1 MDDAAVL
8 APKDVAPLRRSGQL
22 GPAPA
27 SVLDGDSVR
36 GRAVADALPHG
47 FLLVGRLGTPKARS
61 SAGRAAWG
69 DAAVAY
75 EAVWCA
81 GAA

>member
-8 APKDVAPLRRSGQL
+8 APKNITTLSRRGQL
-22 GPAPA
+22 RPA
-27 SVLDGDSVR
+27 SAPVLDGDSVR
-36 GRAVADALPHG
+36 GGAVADALPHSCEWA
-47 FLLVGRLGTPKARS
+47 VSARQRHGY

-69 DAAVAY
+69 DAAMAY
-75 EAVWCA
+75 EAVWCQ

>member
-22 GPAPA
+22 RPAPS
-27 SVLDGDSVR
+27 SVLDRYSIGS
-36 GRAVADALPHG
+36 GAVADALPHSCSWA
-47 FLLVGRLGTPKARS
+47 VSARRKHGS
-61 SAGRAAWG
+61 RAGRAAWG
-69 DAAVAY
+69 DAAMAY
-75 EAVWCA
+75 EAVWCP

>member
-8 APKDVAPLRRSGQL
+8 APEDVAPLRRSGQL
-22 GPAPA
+22 GPAP
-27 SVLDGDSVR
+27 SPVLDGYPIR
-36 GRAVADALPHG
+36 GGAIADALPHG

-69 DAAVAY
+69 DAAMAY
-75 EAVWCA
+75 EAVWCPG
-81 GAA
+81 GA